1 MIVKNSRN
9 KKIKR
14 LNELYRKPEF
24 VRIFLIRFICC
35 ILIASFVFCGFVYL
49 RRAYTR
55 EWVKDHYAADNTGL
69 ITRSTDV
76 QSFLE
81 FCTKNAFYS
90 DDILKENFNIDNL
103 DGNQRDKLYENLIRS
118 YGENFL
124 NNCYSSYM
132 YYTYGPYDD
141 DQDLFKTNY
150 NSLIL
155 FRTSYN
161 YDKNNSELVYGLAY
175 ELKDDSVS
183 EGIKEVQRKLKS
195 LNGFESYT
203 RAYFTL
209 DDVYYNNKDFTF
221 VTDRITV
228 QFYTY
233 GEYDPKYDMFIDME
247 LPSKEELE
255 KQGYVHVHNSNDIN
269 DVSWNY
275 VVPVLGNQN
284 VDRSNFLTSFNY
296 EAIKSAETTTLQDGN
311 PFFEQSIKVFR
322 KYNMLMMIPA
332 DEKSFWLRF
341 YFPHPGEVF
350 DRLHLYNQFEVT
362 NHTILMIDGII
373 IYSLGIALSVIL
385 SLVTYNR
392 KKVLYEISSYRRE
405 LTNIMAHDLKTP
417 LMVLRGNAEN
427 LNDILSDE
435 REIDR
440 EKGKKYASG
449 FIRNVD
455 YMNELVNKTLTLS
468 SLESEADRLDKK
480 QISIK
485 ALIEGA
491 KEKCDD
497 ILSKRQIKVEFM
509 GDDFTVL
516 ADEYLLG
523 EAFRNLIDNAS
534 KYADENTS
542 IQVFLE
548 KRKIFISNMA
558 SDLTEKDLKKIN
570 DPFAKKDK
578 SRGGRKGSGI
588 GLSIVKNIVE
598 LHGWDFKTKLRDN
611 IFIAEIKL

>member
-1 MIVKNSRN
+1 
-9 KKIKR
+9 
-14 LNELYRKPEF
+14 
-24 VRIFLIRFICC
+24 
-35 ILIASFVFCGFVYL
+35 
-49 RRAYTR
+49 
-55 EWVKDHYAADNTGL
+55 
-69 ITRSTDV
+69 
-76 QSFLE
+76 
-81 FCTKNAFYS
+81 
-90 DDILKENFNIDNL
+90 
-103 DGNQRDKLYENLIRS
+103 
-118 YGENFL
+118 
-124 NNCYSSYM
+124 
-132 YYTYGPYDD
+132 
-141 DQDLFKTNY
+141 
-150 NSLIL
+150 
-155 FRTSYN
+155 
-161 YDKNNSELVYGLAY
+161 
-175 ELKDDSVS
+175 
-183 EGIKEVQRKLKS
+183 
-195 LNGFESYT
+195 
-203 RAYFTL
+203 
-209 DDVYYNNKDFTF
+209 
-221 VTDRITV
+221 
-228 QFYTY
+228 
-233 GEYDPKYDMFIDME
+233 
-247 LPSKEELE
+247 
-255 KQGYVHVHNSNDIN
+255 
-269 DVSWNY
+269 
-275 VVPVLGNQN
+275 
-284 VDRSNFLTSFNY
+284 
-296 EAIKSAETTTLQDGN
+296 
-311 PFFEQSIKVFR
+311 
-322 KYNMLMMIPA
+322 MIPA
-332 DEKSFWLRF
+332 DGKSFWLRF
-341 YFPHPGEVF
+341 YFPHPGEAF

-362 NHTILMIDGII
+362 NHTILLIDGII
-373 IYSLGIALSVIL
+373 IYLLGIVLSVIL
-385 SLVTYNR
+385 SLVIYNR
-392 KKVLYEISSYRRE
+392 KKMFYEISSYRRE

-440 EKGKKYASG
+440 KKGKKYASG

-497 ILSKRQIKVEFM
+497 ILSERQINVEFM
-509 GDDFTVL
+509 GDDFNVL

-558 SDLTEKDLKKIN
+558 SELTEKDLKKIN
-570 DPFAKKDK
+570 NPFAKKDK